1 MRRLLTSLVAVALG
15 SLLAATV
22 AVASPALLV
31 QNVDTDAFPTV
42 TFTVVVPPELA
53 PPPGETPVVRVV
65 ENGVEIEQVAVR
77 SLERERKPIDVVLL
91 IDTSGSMRGRPLE
104 DAKNAARRFV
114 DSMGPEDR
122 IAVVSFASEPRVL
135 QDFTADRV
143 RLSSVIGGLAATGD
157 TTLYDGL
164 VQAAR
169 LAAASQAEE
178 RYVVVLSDGSDT
190 QSLNSADSAAKAL
203 LAAGTPLY
211 AVALKS
217 GDYNP
222 AALDAIA
229 KASKGRMTTVVDSA
243 SLAGIYEAIAEEL
256 QQRFEVEYRST
267 RPNTPQLELTVSLGN
282 QTDAPTVQTAV
293 ANPDFEASAPT
304 EWVPPELPALSL
316 PTLGFAIVSAFAA
329 GTVLVIALGLIFQ
342 RDRAAMEQ
350 LRFYDQLHTGGL
362 TDDSVRDEST
372 TRGRLAGVLAD
383 IAERRGFTGLVQ
395 RWLDAAGLMLR
406 ANEYIFFHVLGT
418 IVASLLAFL
427 LGGGRFGLTAL
438 VLAATAVG
446 PILFLRLKAEA
457 RTRTLE
463 AQLPDI
469 LDLIAGSLRTGWGIQ
484 QALDLVVSE
493 IDEPARTEFA
503 RAQAEARLG
512 LPVEEA
518 LHRMAERVGSDD
530 LRWTVAAIAIQR
542 EVGGNLAEV
551 LNTVSKTIRERAEL
565 KRQVKALTAE
575 GRFSAVVLT
584 ILPFAVFVMLFVVN
598 PEYVTMMLGT
608 PIGLVMLA
616 IGGLLLLV
624 GVVWINRVVRIEV

>member
-1 MRRLLTSLVAVALG
+1 MGIVCAALAGALLSAG
-15 SLLAATV
+15 V
-22 AVASPALLV
+22 AVASSTFLV

-42 TFTVVVPPELA
+42 KLTLVVPPELA
-53 PPPGETPVVRVV
+53 PPKGEMPTVRVV
-65 ENGVEIEQVAVR
+65 ENGVAVEDVVVR

-104 DAKNAARRFV
+104 DAKSAARRFV
-114 DSMGPEDR
+114 ESMEPEDR
-122 IAVVSFASEPRVL
+122 IAVISFAAEPRVV
-135 QDFTADRV
+135 QEFTTDRA
-143 RLSSVIGGLAATGD
+143 RLSSAIGGLTAAGD

-164 VQAAR
+164 VEAAR
-169 LAAASQAEE
+169 LAKGSQADE

-211 AVALKS
+211 AIALQS

-222 AALDAIA
+222 VALDAIA
-229 KASKGRMTTVVDSA
+229 KASRGRMTTVADSV
-243 SLAGIYEAIAEEL
+243 SLGDIYESIAEEL

-267 RPNTPQLELTVSLGN
+267 RPNTPQLELAVALGDEP
-282 QTDAPTVQTAV
+282 DAPTAQTAV
-293 ANPDFEASAPT
+293 PNPDFAASAPT
-304 EWVPPELPALSL
+304 EWVPPKLPAMSVPMLAL
-316 PTLGFAIVSAFAA
+316 AIASAFAA
-329 GTVLVIALGLIFQ
+329 GTVLVVALGLIFR

-362 TDDSVRDEST
+362 TDESTRDGST
-372 TRGRLAGVLAD
+372 TRGRLAGALAD

-395 RWLDAAGLMLR
+395 RWLDAACLALR
-406 ANEYIFFHVLGT
+406 ANEYIFFHILGV
-418 IVASLLAFL
+418 IAASTLAYL

-438 VLAATAVG
+438 ALAAGVVG
-446 PILFLRLKAEA
+446 PILFLRMKADA
-457 RTRTLE
+457 RTKKLE
-463 AQLPDI
+463 TQLPDI

-503 RAQAEARLG
+503 RAQAETRLG

-530 LRWTVAAIAIQR
+530 LRWTVAAVAIQR

-551 LNTVSKTIRERAEL
+551 LNTVGKTIRERAEL
-565 KRQVKALTAE
+565 KRQVRALTAE

-598 PEYVTMMLGT
+598 PEYIAMMLGT
-608 PIGLVMLA
+608 PIGLLML
-616 IGGLLLLV
+616 GGGALLLLV
-624 GVVWINRVVRIEV
+624 GVVWLNRVVRIEV